1 MASMPNTGQ
10 DRELE
15 ELLRKKKK
23 KASEANP
30 LENVLSATRGTSIGA
45 DRRRQRT
52 IDRGMSPEQA
62 DRFLASLA
70 RNQQEFGTGT
80 PSIGMFVRRGMQ
92 QNDAR
97 QGVPGISRLP
107 IDAITT
113 AGAMAMGPAVMG
125 TRFLGPGV
133 QAVRSGT
140 SRVASRVPGVMPAH
154 RLATRLDPS
163 KMLGQGVGQAVGAKA
178 ATNELAAD
186 LQELVNMGVQTPG
199 TSSLS
204 LLRDSRLLPG
214 YTRVL
219 APFVSSVAGR

>member
-1 MASMPNTGQ
+1 MASMPNTGR

-15 ELLRKKKK
+15 EIIRKRRNVSK
-23 KASEANP
+23 ENP
-30 LENVLSATRGTSIGA
+30 LRNVPSATRGASIGA

-52 IDRGMSPEQA
+52 INRGMSPEQA

-70 RNQQEFGTGT
+70 RNQQEFGTET
-80 PSIGMFVRRGMQ
+80 PSIGMFVHRGMQ

-97 QGVPGISRLP
+97 QGVPGISRMP
-107 IDAITT
+107 VDALST
-113 AGAMAMGPAVMG
+113 AGAMALGPAVMG

-133 QAVRSGT
+133 QTVRSGA
-140 SRVASRVPGVMPAH
+140 SGVASRVPGVMPAH
-154 RLATRLDPS
+154 RLATRLDPAR
-163 KMLGQGVGQAVGAKA
+163 MFGRGVGPAVAAKA
-178 ATNELAAD
+178 GTNELAAD
-186 LQELVNMGVQTPG
+186 VQELVNMGVQTPG

-219 APFVSSVAGR
+219 APIISSSGR